1 MSRRFRL
8 LLCLLVF
15 SAGLAPAASDAPA
28 ESDQAPT
35 AGGVRVEIKGAIGP
49 ATSAHLIKG
58 LAYAE
63 EIGASLVLIEMDTPG
78 GLDSAMRDMI
88 KAILS
93 SDIPVV
99 TYVSP
104 SGSRAASAGTY
115 LLYASHI
122 AAMAPATNLGAATP
136 VQIGGG
142 DAPSSPFN
150 PLRDADDSDT
160 GNADDNADSA
170 GGDAKPALTG
180 TAMERKVVN
189 DAVAYIRGLAE
200 LRDRNADWAEKAVR
214 EAASLS
220 AEDAL
225 EQNVIDVIAPSIK
238 ELLIAINGRT
248 VKVRNADHVLETD
261 GLVIETFEAD
271 WRTRLLATITDPNI
285 AYMLMLAGIYGL
297 MFEGYNP
304 GAIVPGVVG
313 SICLLLAL
321 FAFQVLPV
329 NFAGLALILLGVML
343 IVGEAFM
350 PSFGALGLGG
360 IVAFVFGSIIL
371 LDSDIPGM
379 QIARPLIFGVAL
391 VASSLLLAMIYA
403 LMRVRRRPPVSGK
416 EGMLGEIAEAL
427 EDFERNGTVF
437 VHGERWSARSDAA
450 VHKGDKLTIRKI
462 DGLVLDVAPVEQAV
476 TGL

>member
-1 MSRRFRL
+1 MSRRHRMLFG
-8 LLCLLVF
+8 LLVALSGLVLATLNT
-15 SAGLAPAASDAPA
+15 SAETEDVQNDHARA
-28 ESDQAPT
+28 
-35 AGGVRVEIKGAIGP
+35 VRVEIKGAIGP

-58 LAYAE
+58 LAHAD
-63 EIGASLVLIEMDTPG
+63 EIGASLVIIEMDTPG

-88 KAILS
+88 KAILK

-142 DAPSSPFN
+142 DEPSLPSPFR
-150 PLRDADDSDT
+150 PAEETDETADET
-160 GNADDNADSA
+160 GEDADSA
-170 GGDAKPALTG
+170 TDDAQPAPLTG

-189 DAVAYIRGLAE
+189 DAVAYIRSLAE
-200 LRDRNADWAEKAVR
+200 LHGRNADWAEKAVR

-220 AEDAL
+220 AKDAL
-225 EQNVIDVIAPSIK
+225 EQNVIDVIAGSIE
-238 ELLIAINGRT
+238 ELLDAIDGRT
-248 VKVRNADHVLETD
+248 VKVRDADHVLATND
-261 GLVIETFEAD
+261 LQIETFEAD

-313 SICLLLAL
+313 AICLLLAL

-343 IVGEAFM
+343 IIGEAFM

-371 LDSDIPGM
+371 LDTDIPGM
-379 QIARPLIFGVAL
+379 QIARPLIFSVAL

-403 LMRVRRRPPVSGK
+403 LMRVRRRAPVSGN

-427 EDFERNGTVF
+427 EDFESNGAVF
-437 VHGERWSARSDAA
+437 VHGERWNARTDVA
-450 VHKGDKLTIRKI
+450 VRKGDRLTIRKI
-462 DGLVLDVAPVEQAV
+462 DGLVLDVAPVE
-476 TGL
+476 